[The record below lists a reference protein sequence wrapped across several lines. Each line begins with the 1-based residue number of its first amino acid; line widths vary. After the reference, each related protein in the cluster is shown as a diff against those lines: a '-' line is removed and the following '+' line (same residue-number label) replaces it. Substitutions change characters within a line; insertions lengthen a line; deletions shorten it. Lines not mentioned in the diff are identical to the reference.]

1 MLLAAIT
8 GGIGSG
14 KSTVSAQLA
23 AHGAPLVDAD
33 RVAREVVAP
42 GGAAYQPLLERFGS
56 GIRSADG
63 SIDRPALA
71 AIAFN
76 DPAALADLNAI
87 THPAIGVEVLRRLQA
102 LEAHRGPVVLDIPLL
117 DASTIALYR
126 PRALIVVDTPEDV
139 AVARL
144 VSHRGFSE
152 PDARARV
159 AVQSSRAERRALLDL
174 VEFATVVDNAGD
186 QAALQEAID
195 ALWRWLTSLPA

>member
-1 MLLAAIT
+1 MLLAAVT

-14 KSTVSAQLA
+14 KSTVSARLA
-23 AHGAPLVDAD
+23 ARGAPVVDAD
-33 RVAREVVAP
+33 LVAREVVAP
-42 GGAAYQPLLERFGS
+42 GGPAHQPLLERFGP
-56 GIRSADG
+56 GIRAADG
-63 SIDRPALA
+63 TLDRPALA

-87 THPAIGVEVLRRLQA
+87 THPAIGAEVLRRLQA

-139 AVARL
+139 AVDRL

-152 PDARARV
+152 ADARARV
-159 AVQSSRAERRALLDL
+159 AAQSSRAERRALLEL
-174 VEFATVVDNAGD
+174 VEFGTVVDNSGG
-186 QAALQEAID
+186 QAALEGAVD
-195 ALWRWLTSLPA
+195 AVWRWLTSLPA